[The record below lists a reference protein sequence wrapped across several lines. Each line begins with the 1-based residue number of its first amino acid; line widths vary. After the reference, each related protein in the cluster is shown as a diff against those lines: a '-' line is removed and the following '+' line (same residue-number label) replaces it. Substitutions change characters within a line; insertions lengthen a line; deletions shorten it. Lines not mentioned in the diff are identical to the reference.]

1 MVLYMCASQRP
12 SRSSVVCQEGRQTGN
27 RKKKSLS
34 SIWFV
39 WKWFKWWDLHQC
51 IRLIR
56 KLVFSII
63 KFVGAIFSHT
73 NTHPSFSAGWLYIR
87 FFGTGRKKGMNK
99 NTGYTQWVWLPGYGV
114 LGFWSFRP
122 MRFRVLEFRFLRFGV
137 FFPGYSNKHWPYAGD
152 WARRRICGIR
162 HGQTSGLRRTC
173 FTRKYD

>member
-1 MVLYMCASQRP
+1 MADMNGHDAIVRVYNQFANARHHMVGLPWSYTCVPASVQAVQVSFARKDGK
-12 SRSSVVCQEGRQTGN
+12 RATE
-27 RKKKSLS
+27 KKKSLS

-114 LGFWSFRP
+114 LGFWS
-122 MRFRVLEFRFLRFGV
+122 
-137 FFPGYSNKHWPYAGD
+137 
-152 WARRRICGIR
+152 
-162 HGQTSGLRRTC
+162 
-173 FTRKYD
+173 